1 MLFMDSKM
9 RRNMIKY
16 KSVFF
21 CGEQENN
28 GKIKVEVMTMNKKV
42 IGMILLTA
50 LLTACGAAKENG
62 GENSGAALDAGST
75 EVSEETKASDDAMV
89 SAEAE
94 GTVKVWGQMPSF
106 TAKDLEGNTV
116 TEDIFAQKDLTVVNI
131 WGTFCPPCIE
141 EMPELGAWAEE
152 MPDNVQMIGLI
163 IDIAGEDDKEH
174 HDMAVTITERAGAAF
189 TQVIANNDFADILQE
204 VVGVPTTLFVDKEGN
219 LVGEPVVGAYVDG
232 YKQFVEEYLSGQ

>member
-1 MLFMDSKM
+1 MDDKM
-9 RRNMIKY
+9 ERNMLKC
-16 KSVFF
+16 KSVFSADCRRTTDRF
-21 CGEQENN
+21 NA
-28 GKIKVEVMTMNKKV
+28 EVMSMNKKI
-42 IGMILLTA
+42 IGMVLLTV
-50 LLTACGAAKENG
+50 LLTACGAAKESG
-62 GENSGAALDAGST
+62 EENSGASLDAGST
-75 EVSEETKASDDAMV
+75 EVSEEAQGGV
-89 SAEAE
+89 EAE
-94 GTVKVWGQMPSF
+94 GDAHVWGQMPSF

-116 TEDIFAQKDLTVVNI
+116 TEDIFSQKDLTVVNI

-141 EMPELGAWAEE
+141 EMPELGEWAEE
-152 MPDNVQMIGLI
+152 MPDNVQMVGLI

-189 TQVIANNDFADILQE
+189 PQIIANSDFADILQG